1 MTNLIRF
8 DWAIKYLLRNKANFD
23 ILEGFLSELLKR
35 DIRIES
41 ILESESN
48 KTEAEGKF
56 NRVDLLVEA
65 DGKEQIIIEVQCS
78 RQWDYYSRMLYATSK
93 TVTEHLK
100 AGMGYGHIKRIIS
113 VNVVFFNLGSGK
125 DYLYRGTTRF
135 EGMHYHDVLS
145 LDPQEKEAY
154 MKTAIQ
160 AETPADI
167 FPEYYLIKV
176 DQFHERIKD
185 KFDEWVYFLKN
196 SAIQPNFHAQGIQ
209 EAAHKLNV
217 LQLSEGD
224 RRAYDRFQEELM
236 YEVSMTDVPFELGHD
251 EGLKQGREEG
261 MKEGLE
267 QGARQVKEALAKT
280 LLQEG
285 LDVSRVAKLVGLEPE
300 IVSKMQKTES

>member
-1 MTNLIRF
+1 MGNLIRF

-48 KTEAEGKF
+48 KTEADGKF

-65 DGKEQIIIEVQCS
+65 DSKEQIIIEIQCS

-100 AGMGYGHIKRIIS
+100 EGMGYGHIKRIIS
-113 VNVVFFNLGSGK
+113 VNVVFFDLGSGK

-135 EGMHYHDVLS
+135 EGMHCHDI
-145 LDPQEKEAY
+145 LDLGPQEKEAY
-154 MKTAIQ
+154 MKMAIQ
-160 AETPADI
+160 ADTPADI

-196 SAIQPNFHAQGIQ
+196 SAVKPNFHAQGIQ
-209 EAAHKLNV
+209 EAAHKLSI
-217 LQLSEGD
+217 LQLSEKD
-224 RRAYDRFQEELM
+224 RRAYDRFREELM
-236 YEVSMTDVPFELGHD
+236 YEASMTDVPFELGR
-251 EGLKQGREEG
+251 EEGREEG
-261 MKEGLE
+261 
-267 QGARQVKEALAKT
+267 R
-280 LLQEG
+280 QEG
-285 LDVSRVAKLVGLEPE
+285 RQEEKMAIARAMKQAGLPDAQ
-300 IVSKMQKTES
+300 IHSCTGLAPDLISKIKI